1 MPHITYNSGEM
12 ASKISEIGAA
22 QSSFNGSF
30 EAIEGFITNI
40 QNNWSGTDADAA
52 KPDFETI
59 RKDLT
64 DISNNIVTISTVL
77 GNVQS
82 NMDANKYN

>member
-1 MPHITYNSGEM
+1 MPHITYNSSEM
-12 ASKISEIGAA
+12 ASKIDDIAKASA
-22 QSSFNGSF
+22 SFNDTV
-30 EAIEGFITNI
+30 ELIEKYIKHI
-40 QNNWSGTDADAA
+40 QDNWKGTDADAA

-64 DISNNIVTISTVL
+64 GISNNIITISTVL

-82 NMDANKYN
+82 NMSANKY